1 MTDFDHKITTFGIR
15 NRILVFAL
23 MVTLTPTLGLG
34 WLFYTQTKKLLL
46 GKAEFELH
54 SIIDQ
59 AHRETALWLK
69 ESVYSLKVFSNS
81 YVLSE
86 NLERVINTKQSG
98 NSLSAEIS
106 PAPLKTITEYL
117 ALVQSQF
124 HEYQRLLVLDSKG
137 AVKVQY
143 PESKADFSLPVD
155 WKEQLEKNKMII
167 GETNSSDL
175 SIEATFLLAVPV
187 LSNGQSFLGILAA
200 EMTINELN
208 SVIKSITISRSA
220 HISLQRKNGSLLS
233 SSRQAQKSDTTPAS
247 ATLDP
252 ERMNNRS
259 NELSIYKN
267 ANGSKV
273 VGLSSPLPLLPW
285 NIAME
290 KDYQQAFREVLEL
303 KNITLAILA
312 ILLSVV
318 AVAAFLLSHSIL
330 SPLKQLINGA
340 TRVADGDLDVQLEV
354 RRHDEIG
361 FTMSIF
367 NDMVIRLRK
376 NHEKL
381 EKLSAVDALTG
392 LFNRKRLMEMF
403 ALHIKRYARHQTPF
417 SVLMVDLDHFKE
429 INDRYGHLAGD
440 AVLVSI
446 GELLREMLRSIDTA
460 GRYGGEEFLI
470 ILDDIRE
477 QEALHTAER
486 IRMAVENNEVIAD
499 GKTIRVSISIGVATI
514 SNIFDMEKG
523 RLINRAD
530 KALYEAKRNGRNC
543 VVLSRS
549 MGTDQL
555 QT

>member
-1 MTDFDHKITTFGIR
+1 MF
-15 NRILVFAL
+15 FAL

-46 GKAEFELH
+46 GKAAFELH

-340 TRVADGDLDVQLEV
+340 PRVADGDLDVQLEV